1 MAAIESLVSAAAAA
15 LISAGAAAAMAA
27 ARRSGETRDAV
38 LRLSGRFEALDARLA
53 THMADVRS
61 QHGAIDRHV
70 EHLDQRLRS
79 LEAGWVERRRR
90 PPAAAEGD
98 LDR

>member
-1 MAAIESLVSAAAAA
+1 MAAMESLASAAAAA

-38 LRLSGRFEALDARLA
+38 LRLSGRFEALDARLSA
-53 THMADVRS
+53 HMADVRV
-61 QHGAIDRHV
+61 QHGVIDRHV

-90 PPAAAEGD
+90 PADATGGES
-98 LDR
+98 DR